1 MKCPQ
6 CKKEFEGEVRE
17 GFRCLWCGRVIHAED
32 IEEFEKLGEE
42 EELLSQIENGTLT
55 FPVVTMQY
63 LPGFEIVKLIGPV
76 YGLTVRSRG
85 FGGRFVAGVEAMVG
99 GEITAYVSE
108 CAKARNESLARLIR
122 NAKKIGANAVIKVDF
137 ETSTLYLGMVLF
149 SAYGT
154 AIVAKPSD
162 KK

>member
-6 CKKEFEGEVRE
+6 CAKELESEVQE
-17 GFRCLWCGRVIHAED
+17 GFRCVWCGRVIHAKD
-32 IEEFEKLGEE
+32 IEEIEKLREE
-42 EELLSQIENGTLT
+42 KELLTQSENGTLT
-55 FPVVTMQY
+55 FPAVTMQY

-108 CAKARNESLARLIR
+108 CTKARNESLARLIK
-122 NAKKIGANAVIKVDF
+122 NAKTMGANAVIKIDF
-137 ETSTLYLGMVLF
+137 ETSELFQGMVLF

-154 AIVAKPSD
+154 AVVVKSSD
-162 KK
+162 QT